1 MTNSEKSIF
10 ELPGHCDCRQTFF
23 FFVFL
28 DAFRLAV
35 AVAAIAAQE
44 KDGEC

>member
-1 MTNSEKSIF
+1 MRSQFLSFQVIAIAV
-10 ELPGHCDCRQTFF
+10 RRFF